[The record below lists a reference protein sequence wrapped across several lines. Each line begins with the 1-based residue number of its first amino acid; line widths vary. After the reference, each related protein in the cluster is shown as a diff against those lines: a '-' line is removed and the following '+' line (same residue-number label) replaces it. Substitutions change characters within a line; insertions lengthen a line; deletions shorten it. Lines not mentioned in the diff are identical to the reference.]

1 VSKRL
6 ALSLGP
12 VARLDQDRESGGAG
26 GHARGGG
33 LAEFD
38 WSRNEQNR
46 IMLVVLRPDHI
57 AGQGFSSRNMDSEI
71 GAAA

>member
-1 VSKRL
+1 
-6 ALSLGP
+6 
-12 VARLDQDRESGGAG
+12 
-26 GHARGGG
+26 